1 MVSQIRRG
9 VLDLIGAARPS
20 IADPFLPK
28 KIDDGDIDDI
38 RECIGCNVCVSGDHT
53 MTPIRCTQNPTMG
66 EEWRKGWHP
75 ERIPQRTGEDSFLIV
90 GAGPTGL
97 ECARMLGRR
106 GYTVS
111 LAEADEELGGRV
123 TRESRLPGLAAW
135 ARVRDYR
142 LNQLNKMPN
151 AQVYRGSRVTVD
163 QVLSFG
169 ATRVVLAT
177 GASWRRDGIG
187 RSNTRPIRGFDR
199 AGGIFTPED
208 VMNGVRLG
216 GPVIVFDDDHYY
228 LGAILAEKLRAAG
241 LKVALV
247 TPAERVSAWTVN
259 TLEQHAIQQRLMT
272 LDVDIATNRN
282 LIEFS
287 GEHAVL
293 QCVYSGRES
302 TWPAVSVVSVTARLP
317 NDDLATALADADTAV
332 GESGILS
339 VTSIGDCLAPGT
351 IAAAVYAGH
360 RYAREFDWPETDGA
374 GFRREFPNLTSGDN
388 L

>member
-1 MVSQIRRG
+1 
-9 VLDLIGAARPS
+9 
-20 IADPFLPK
+20 
-28 KIDDGDIDDI
+28 
-38 RECIGCNVCVSGDHT
+38 
-53 MTPIRCTQNPTMG
+53 
-66 EEWRKGWHP
+66 
-75 ERIPQRTGEDSFLIV
+75 
-90 GAGPTGL
+90 
-97 ECARMLGRR
+97 
-106 GYTVS
+106 
-111 LAEADEELGGRV
+111 
-123 TRESRLPGLAAW
+123 
-135 ARVRDYR
+135 
-142 LNQLNKMPN
+142 MPN